1 MTKFIEVTKD
11 NGQRLLLNTN
21 NIISIY
27 DMCVKSGSKVMI
39 NTINESGELVQFET
53 SMRYDDIKSQL

>member
-1 MTKFIEVTKD
+1 MTKFIEITKD

>member
-1 MTKFIEVTKD
+1 MTKFIEIIKD

>member
-11 NGQRLLLNTN
+11 NGQRLLLNTS